1 MAPSEPGWI
10 IIIDDEPDMLWALE
24 NMLLKHGHVVRKAD
38 RASEALS
45 AMTKDQFDIALLDAK
60 LPDMEG
66 LELAAKIKEINP
78 TISIIMISG
87 YYYRDDDHMKKAMD
101 SGLILNFVAKPFDHT
116 LLLELVESARTHSL

>member
-1 MAPSEPGWI
+1 MAPSEPGLI

-38 RASEALS
+38 KASEALS
-45 AMTKDQFDIALLDAK
+45 LMAKEKFDIALLDAK

-66 LELAAKIKEINP
+66 LELAARIKELDHS
-78 TISIIMISG
+78 ISIIMISG

-116 LLLELVESARTHSL
+116 LLLELVESARTPS